1 MSSLVYGLFSL
12 LGLGFLLCILVVPL
26 VALVRTGQL
35 RRDVDRLYREM
46 VMLRASFDAATTG
59 SQPAEHTE
67 ASSEPEPEPEP
78 EEPPTPEDPPAPPPP
93 PAPCAPKEALEQRL
107 TMRWLVWLG
116 GVTIALGGVFLVKYS
131 IEQEL
136 LGPTG
141 RCVLGLLL
149 GVALV
154 VAGEWLRRQPLQ
166 RAIASVR
173 PSQVPPALTAAGIAT
188 MFAVIYA
195 AFALYGLIP
204 PLVTFVALAVIAL
217 GAFALALLQGPFV
230 ALLGLVG
237 AFLVPMLVPSD
248 DPSAYALFGY
258 LLVVLA
264 AALAIVRYMAW
275 GWLAWIAL
283 AGAMLWTALWLVVG
297 WQSGDA
303 LALGGFLIAT
313 ICLFVFLR
321 PRLAPGPPQPTVWRR
336 FLAMSPPDRLAW
348 LTAIAAAVLM
358 YAVVRQDGYGVVSL
372 AALGL
377 LAASFMVIGRR
388 ESVFDGFAIV
398 GGLAVAAALATW
410 HLPYVVED
418 ERFIYDILGARKP
431 FPGAPVVPPE
441 LVSYVV
447 TAAGFAALFAAGG
460 FTALWRATRPALWAA
475 VSAGAPVL
483 ILAIAYWRVSAAGG
497 DLAWTT
503 ASLALAGLA
512 LAGAD
517 RCARHRAAA
526 GMEAALGAY
535 AVGVVAATSLSATI
549 ALEQGWLTVALSLQL
564 PALAWIDGK
573 LSVRALRR
581 VAFVVAAIV
590 LARLALNHQV
600 LDYPSGAVPGLNWV
614 LYGYGI
620 PMAAFLAAAWQFRKR
635 IDDNLVIALEGG
647 ALVFG
652 VLLVTLEIRHFITGS
667 LDAEDYSLVEQ
678 SLQSI
683 AWLAIGYGLY
693 RQRRRSDRAVLRWG
707 WRIVTSLATSHVLL
721 IQVFLSNPMITG
733 DRVGDWPVL
742 NMLLLAYGAPGV
754 FGILFL
760 REARRQGHNWI
771 AAGAGVATV
780 ALFFVELSLEVRRAF
795 LGENLGLLRGASD
808 AEWYS
813 YSVAWLVYA
822 GVLLAAGILR
832 GHVALRYASL
842 AILALTVLKVFFS
855 DMDALTGLYRALS
868 FLGLGAALV
877 AIGYLYQ
884 RFVFP
889 QQPRPK
895 TGDDATT

>member
-1 MSSLVYGLFSL
+1 MIYGLLSL
-12 LGLGFLLCILVVPL
+12 LGLGLLLCLL
-26 VALVRTGQL
+26 VAPFVALARTGQL

-46 VMLRASFDAATTG
+46 VLLRASFDAA
-59 SQPAEHTE
+59 PAAEPPE
-67 ASSEPEPEPEP
+67 ASPEHEPAVEPAPAP
-78 EEPPTPEDPPAPPPP
+78 TPDEPPIDDKPP
-93 PAPCAPKEALEQRL
+93 PAPRAPKEALEQRL

-116 GVTIALGGVFLVKYS
+116 GATIALGGVFLVKYS

-136 LGPTG
+136 LGPAG
-141 RCVLGLLL
+141 RCGLGLAL
-149 GVALV
+149 GIALV

-188 MFAVIYA
+188 MFAVTYA
-195 AFALYGLIP
+195 AFALYDLIP
-204 PLVTFVALAVIAL
+204 PLVTFAALAVIAL
-217 GAFALALLQGPFV
+217 AAFALALKQGPFV

-237 AFLVPMLVPSD
+237 GFLVPMLVPSD
-248 DPSAYALFGY
+248 DPSAYTLFGY

-264 AALAIVRYMAW
+264 AALAVVRYMAW

-283 AGAMLWTALWLVVG
+283 AGAVLWAALWLVAG
-297 WQSGDA
+297 WQAGDA
-303 LALGGFLIAT
+303 LALGGFLIAALY
-313 ICLFVFLR
+313 LFVFLR
-321 PRLAPGPPQPTVWRR
+321 RRLAPGPPAPNPWRA
-336 FLAMSPPDRLAW
+336 FLAMAPPDRLAW
-348 LTAIAAAVLM
+348 LAAIAVAVLI
-358 YAVVRQDGYGVVSL
+358 YAMVRQDGYGVVSL
-372 AALGL
+372 ILLGV

-388 ESVFDGFAIV
+388 EPVFDGFAIV

-410 HLPYVVED
+410 HLPFVVED
-418 ERFIYDILGARKP
+418 TRFIYDILGTRKP

-447 TAAGFAALFAAGG
+447 TAAAFATLFAAGG
-460 FTALWRATRPALWAA
+460 FTALWRAARPALWAA
-475 VSAGAPVL
+475 VSAGAPPL

-512 LAGAD
+512 LAGAE
-517 RCARHRAAA
+517 RCARHRGTA
-526 GMEAALGAY
+526 GMAAALGAY
-535 AVGVVAATSLSATI
+535 AVGVVAAVSLSATI
-549 ALEQGWLTVALSLQL
+549 ALEQAWLTVALSLQL

-573 LSVRALRR
+573 LGVRALRR

-614 LYGYGI
+614 LYGYGV
-620 PMAAFLAAAWQFRKR
+620 PMLAFLVAARQFRKR
-635 IDDNLVIALEGG
+635 IDDNLVVALEGG

-652 VLLVTLEIRHFITGS
+652 VLFATLEIRHFVTGS
-667 LDAEDYSLVEQ
+667 LNAHDYSLVEQ

-707 WRIVTSLATSHVLL
+707 WRIVTSLATTHVIL
-721 IQVFLSNPMITG
+721 IQVMVSSPLLTG
-733 DRVGDWPVL
+733 DRVGDWPIV
-742 NMLLLAYGAPGV
+742 NMLLLAYGVPGV
-754 FGILFL
+754 FGVLFL
-760 REARRQGHNWI
+760 REARRQGHKWI
-771 AAGAGVATV
+771 AAGAGVAAV
-780 ALFFVELSLEVRRAF
+780 ALFFVEISLEVRRAF
-795 LGENLGLLRGASD
+795 LGHDLGILRGASD

-813 YSVAWLVYA
+813 YSVVWLVYA
-822 GVLLAAGILR
+822 GLLLAAGILR

-842 AILALTVLKVFFS
+842 AILALTVLKVFVS
-855 DMDALTGLYRALS
+855 DMAALTGLYRALS
-868 FLGLGAALV
+868 FLGLGATLV

-889 QQPRPK
+889 QQQPAAAA
-895 TGDDATT
+895 TIEDDDAAT